1 VRRLLNADE
10 RATATTPTISAA
22 RPPASMASMPG
33 DTCTRSPNTTMPS
46 PIPASGSPAAM
57 VGSEARSGAALNA
70 FCISQTPVIPAP
82 TRAYADQVLNSTVHG
97 LLCSTSSVC
106 LVSASWMPKT
116 RPAPRPV
123 RVARTWPFARWPS
136 WTATSAMAAMIAAAG
151 QCETEPKDR
160 PIGLV
165 VRVDDSSATPVHSRT
180 APAISGSR
188 NACLDIGTAS
198 TSANSRLRLS
208 SGSTRVSSRWP
219 IAQAAS
225 SMPTIM
231 HTMPAS
237 HLGLR
242 SRSVSMRGDRNRE
255 SGSCSAVY
263 CWRTKPTP
271 SSSAASSAVA

>member
-1 VRRLLNADE
+1 VRRLVNADE
-10 RATATTPTISAA
+10 RATATTPTIRAA
-22 RPPASMASMPG
+22 IPPASMASMPG
-33 DTCTRSPNTTMPS
+33 ETWTRSPNTTMPS
-46 PIPASGSPAAM
+46 TIPASGSPAAM

-70 FCISQTPVIPAP
+70 LCISQTPVMPAP
-82 TRAYADQVLNSTVHG
+82 TSAYADQVLNSTVHEWP
-97 LLCSTSSVC
+97 CSASSVC

-123 RVARTWPFARWPS
+123 KVARTCPFARRPRL
-136 WTATSAMAAMIAAAG
+136 TAMNAMAAMIAAAG
-151 QCETEPKDR
+151 QCETEPNDK

-165 VRVDDSSATPVHSRT
+165 VRVEDSSATPVHKIS

-188 NACLDIGTAS
+188 NTCFDIGTAS
-198 TSANSRLRLS
+198 TSANSRLVLS
-208 SGSTRVSSRWP
+208 SGSTRVSSRCP

-225 SMPTIM
+225 NMPAIM
-231 HTMPAS
+231 QMMPAS

-242 SRSVSMRGDRNRE
+242 SRSVRIRGDRNRE

-271 SSSAASSAVA
+271 SSNAASSAVA